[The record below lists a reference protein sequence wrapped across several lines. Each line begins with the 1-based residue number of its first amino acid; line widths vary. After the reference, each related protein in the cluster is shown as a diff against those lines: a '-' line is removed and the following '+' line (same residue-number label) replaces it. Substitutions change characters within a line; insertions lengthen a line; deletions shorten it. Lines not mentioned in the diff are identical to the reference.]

1 MDKPIVG
8 ISCGDLN
15 GIGLEI
21 LMDIFSDPAMLDHCI
36 PVIFCSAKVINFY
49 KKHYDAHNFNYT
61 NIKNIAQLNTKR
73 VNIYNCWE
81 EEVALQPGHL
91 TEEGGKYAIISLQTA
106 TQALQNGE
114 IDVIVTAP
122 IHKKNT
128 QLTDFPFVGHTPYF
142 KSFFNAQE
150 ILMILYEDNFRV
162 TLMSEHVPII
172 EAAQQLTPESL
183 YNKLKLI
190 AHTLKRDF
198 NIQYPRIAV
207 LGLNPHAG
215 DDGVI
220 GREEKEIIIPGIL
233 RFNEQEQAQVFG
245 PYSADAFFARR
256 NDQYFDM
263 ILAMYHDQ
271 GLIPFKS
278 LSTGYGTNY
287 TAGLPFIRTS
297 PDHGVAFDNVGKGA
311 ASVSSFRR
319 AIFEAIDLFQ
329 NRLMFDQQEIAARKK
344 ENI

>member
-8 ISCGDLN
+8 ITCGDLN

-21 LMDIFSDPAMLDHCI
+21 LMDIFSEPTMLDHCI
-36 PVIFCSAKVINFY
+36 PVIFCSSKVINFY
-49 KKHYDAHNFNYT
+49 KKQYDAQNFNYT

-73 VNIYNCWE
+73 VNIFNCWE
-81 EEVALQPGHL
+81 EEVALHPGQL
-91 TEEGGKYAIISLQTA
+91 TEVGGKYAIISLQTA
-106 TQALQNGE
+106 TESLKNGE

-128 QLTDFPFVGHTPYF
+128 QIDTFPFVGHTPYF
-142 KSFFNAQE
+142 KTFFNAEE
-150 ILMILYEDNFRV
+150 ILMVLYEDDFRV

-172 EAAQQLTPESL
+172 QAAQQLTVESL
-183 YNKLKLI
+183 LKKLKLMVT
-190 AHTLKRDF
+190 TLQRDF
-198 NIQYPRIAV
+198 NIQYPKIAV

-220 GREEKEIIIPGIL
+220 GKEEQEIMIPAIL
-233 RFNEQEQAQVFG
+233 KFNEEEQAQVFG

-263 ILAMYHDQ
+263 VLAMYHDQ

-278 LSTGYGTNY
+278 LSTGFGTNY

-297 PDHGVAFDNVGKGA
+297 PDHGVAFDNVGKGK
-311 ASVSSFRR
+311 ASLDSFRR
-319 AIFEAIDLFQ
+319 AIFEAIDLFK
-329 NRLMFDQQEIAARKK
+329 NRLMYDQQEKAARKK
-344 ENI
+344 